1 MGPELEEK
9 KEKNKIKREWQHLT
23 CCINLTG
30 DTLRQ
35 KKKFPQTLKSKFTR
49 APTLTKAC
57 FCKLTNT
64 ERKKKEKSNINPP
77 GTRCYNNNNMDIKK
91 NKKSDETETDW
102 QQMT

>member
-64 ERKKKEKSNINPP
+64 EKKKRRKIQHKSAWHQMLQQQQQH
-77 GTRCYNNNNMDIKK
+77 GYKK
-91 NKKSDETETDW
+91 K
-102 QQMT
+102 